1 MRIKTIIDKEEKAA
15 KKMLQDDEMEQ
26 VLQDNEVEDMDL
38 KAIGVEEVNK
48 SPSDLKEGPSLKSP
62 TSVDT
67 VEKDIDAEIKMKQ

>member
-1 MRIKTIIDKEEKAA
+1 
-15 KKMLQDDEMEQ
+15 MLQD
-26 VLQDNEVEDMDL
+26 NGVEDMDL